1 MATTAAA
8 AAEDRPRIL
17 YSDSGPEPPY
27 PLRMEGTVI
36 SGFGRGS
43 KELGIPTA
51 NLPVDSVATPWIAT
65 AKSGVYFG
73 YAALALPSSHPD
85 RQDAATTDSNSNSA
99 GANQSQEPRHR
110 SNPRAP
116 VDAPPASHP
125 PPPRTTITSVST
137 SSETFP
143 SLSSSTPSSSS
154 LASKEAPNS
163 NSTPNDSASASAP
176 SSSSQTRWQIYPM
189 VMSIGY
195 NPFYKNAVRSAEVHV
210 LRRFGADFYGAP
222 MRLLILGFVRE
233 ERDYASLDALVADIN
248 VDCDVARASLARPAW
263 TPREGTADGDGDG
276 RRGELDG
283 SWLVREE

>member
-1 MATTAAA
+1 M

-17 YSDSGPEPPY
+17 YADSGPEPPY

-85 RQDAATTDSNSNSA
+85 RQDTSNASN
-99 GANQSQEPRHR
+99 QTYEPRHR
-110 SNPRAP
+110 SNPRAAA
-116 VDAPPASHP
+116 DAPPASHP
-125 PPPRTTITSVST
+125 PPPTTITSVST

-143 SLSSSTPSSSS
+143 SVSSSS
-154 LASKEAPNS
+154 PSSLATKEAPNS
-163 NSTPNDSASASAP
+163 TATTTTTTSSTAS
-176 SSSSQTRWQIYPM
+176 QKRWQIYPM

-195 NPFYKNAVRSAEVHV
+195 NPFYKNSVRSAEVHV
-210 LRRFGADFYGAP
+210 LREFGADFYDAP

-233 ERDYASLDALVADIN
+233 ERDYASLEALITDIN
-248 VDCDVARASLARPAW
+248 VDCEVARQSLARPAW
-263 TPREGTADGDGDG
+263 TPREGTADGVT
-276 RRGELDG
+276 GEFDG
-283 SWLVREE
+283 SWLVRES